1 MPANSKRPLPEF
13 PMSHPDWCSPG
24 ACNTYLDHDGTAA
37 YVVHAAIFNGC
48 ANYIAALSQ
57 REVVNATGRTMEL
70 DEAYIT
76 VRCDDVAELHLP
88 ARKARVAGAEL
99 RGDVGAMVL
108 IALGVLDQAS

>member
-1 MPANSKRPLPEF
+1 V
-13 PMSHPDWCSPG
+13 SHPDWFSPG

-57 REVVNATGRTMEL
+57 REVLNATGRTMEL

-76 VRCDDVAELHLP
+76 VRCDDVGLSRE
-88 ARKARVAGAEL
+88 RCN
-99 RGDVGAMVL
+99 
-108 IALGVLDQAS
+108 